1 MHITPS
7 TPATAGVI
15 HGRMGRHAQ
24 SARAVVSLAALALA
38 ACNDAPVEPRT
49 NGPTVPAAGIKPA
62 AVINILP
69 AGQTFPT
76 KIAFATGSPVGKD
89 AKVRLYDKN
98 GTQLAVFYAFSGWE
112 DFSAGV
118 DVAVGDVTGDGW
130 PDIVAGEGP
139 TRKTTYPGSQINI
152 WDGKTGTL
160 IKTLIPLSDVLD
172 GWRVA
177 TGDLD
182 GDGKA
187 DILGCQGPG
196 AETHAVAMKL
206 DGTALNWMSMV
217 DNYGPKKDGCHIA
230 GGDMN
235 GDGKAEMLA
244 EFDGQ
249 IGSLSLYD
257 HGNQVRKGVIN
268 ALGNDY
274 HGQMSI
280 AMGDVNGDKM
290 ADIILAPLTATS
302 NAPVV
307 SVFDGTKFVHS
318 TPLTK
323 LVSFTPY
330 TLWWKTG
337 VHVAARDIHGDGL
350 VEIFTKATVTPYSEL
365 GVLTAPTFTSWLF
378 YMFEPGNI
386 PAGGGI
392 G

>member
-1 MHITPS
+1 MIPDVRRTWSVAGARIDLRLTTLSVIGVMSMHTESSAPVITG
-7 TPATAGVI
+7 ATSRNSMVGAV
-15 HGRMGRHAQ
+15 A
-24 SARAVVSLAALALA
+24 ARTVLAATIVAALS
-38 ACNDAPVEPRT
+38 ACGDSPVQPKPNSPNIPAGGAKAPS
-49 NGPTVPAAGIKPA
+49 

-69 AGQTFPT
+69 PGTTFPT

-118 DVAVGDVTGDGW
+118 DVAIGDVTGDGW

-139 TRKTTYPGSQINI
+139 TPKTPYPGSQINI

-160 IKTLIPLSDVLD
+160 LKTLTPLSDVKD
-172 GWRVA
+172 GWRVG

-196 AETHAVAMKL
+196 STTHGVAMKL

-217 DNYGPKKDGCHIA
+217 DNYGWKKDGCHIA
-230 GGDMN
+230 GGDVN
-235 GDGKAEMLA
+235 GDGKDEMLA

-249 IGSLSLYD
+249 IGSLSVYD
-257 HGNQVRKGVIN
+257 HANQLRLGVIN

-280 AMGDVNGDKM
+280 AMGDVNGDRKH
-290 ADIILAPLTATS
+290 DIILAPLTAAS
-302 NAPVV
+302 KVE
-307 SVFDGTKFVHS
+307 DGR
-318 TPLTK
+318 
-323 LVSFTPY
+323 
-330 TLWWKTG
+330 
-337 VHVAARDIHGDGL
+337 ARGR
-350 VEIFTKATVTPYSEL
+350 A
-365 GVLTAPTFTSWLF
+365 
-378 YMFEPGNI
+378 
-386 PAGGGI
+386 
-392 G
+392 